1 MVNVPDAGV
10 PKTGATKVI
19 PLAIVPA
26 TMLAA
31 GKPEQFV
38 NVPDAGVP
46 RAGVV
51 IVGLVSVLFVSVW
64 DADNVTT
71 VSELPGNVI
80 VVLSVPARARVL
92 PTLNVLPDVTLSPV
106 TVALLPEHAE
116 AVVAVAEFP
125 EHALAVV
132 AVAELPVQLADDP
145 VVL

>member
-31 GKPEQFV
+31 GKLEQFV

-46 RAGVV
+46 KAGVV

-64 DADNVTT
+64 DAANVTT
-71 VSELPGNVI
+71 VSELPGKVI
-80 VVLSVPARARVL
+80 VVLSVPASVIEL
-92 PTLNVLPDVTLSPV
+92 L
-106 TVALLPEHAE
+106 TV
-116 AVVAVAEFP
+116 
-125 EHALAVV
+125 
-132 AVAELPVQLADDP
+132 
-145 VVL
+145 